1 MGVAWHSCITHQI
14 YQNLQVCKSIWII
27 CKFSFFPIKKY
38 AQFRLFKRKNSLW
51 ILLYSIWNKRDV
63 KEWTNIEPR
72 NSCRNTQYY
81 LFGAILTLNNF
92 DENYLKRIMRNFFVH
107 FRHIYSSNSDCFLDA
122 TLHFFSLGGSFSK
135 HLKTL
140 YSCCIL

>member
-1 MGVAWHSCITHQI
+1 MGVAWHSCITHRI